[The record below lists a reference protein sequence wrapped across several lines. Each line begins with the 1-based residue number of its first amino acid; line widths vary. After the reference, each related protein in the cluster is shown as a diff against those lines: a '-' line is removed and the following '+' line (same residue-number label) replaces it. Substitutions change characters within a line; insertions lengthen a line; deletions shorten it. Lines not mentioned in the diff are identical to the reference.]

1 QVLDNLLTNA
11 IKFTDENGEIELCVY
26 KTETDLI
33 ISVRDTG
40 IGITEVDQSRIF
52 DRFYRAVSDDYEGTG
67 LGLTIVRSI
76 VEQHGGTIQVES
88 QIHQGSLFTIKI
100 PQYLNNQTD

>member
-1 QVLDNLLTNA
+1 
-11 IKFTDENGEIELCVY
+11 
-26 KTETDLI
+26 
-33 ISVRDTG
+33 
-40 IGITEVDQSRIF
+40 
-52 DRFYRAVSDDYEGTG
+52 SDDYEGTG